1 MKRGEL
7 VDKLKGFLKS
17 TVMGG
22 VLVILPLAV
31 LLFIAHWVFTFVS
44 ETISPLTGALLTR
57 WSLQPVVADIIVVIL
72 IVMLCAAVGFIVRTK
87 VGKWI
92 YQSVENRLLRKAPGY
107 SIIKE
112 TVVQFIGN
120 KKSPFSS
127 VALVQIYGNSTM
139 VSAFVTDSHEDGS
152 HTVFV
157 PTGPNPT
164 SGNIYHVE
172 DQYVHPVDVP
182 VEEAMRSIISCGAGS
197 SALIGKLRS
206 E

>member
-1 MKRGEL
+1 M
-7 VDKLKGFLKS
+7 DKLKGFLKS

-92 YQSVENRLLRKAPGY
+92 YQLVENGLLRKAPGY

-127 VALVQIYGNSTM
+127 VALVQVYENSTM
-139 VSAFVTDSHEDGS
+139 VSAFVTDTHEDGS
-152 HTVFV
+152 CTVFV

-164 SGNIYHVE
+164 SGNIYHVKGE
-172 DQYVHPVDVP
+172 YVHRVDVP

-197 SALIGKLRS
+197 SALIRKLRS